1 MLVYL
6 WILIYCLGT
15 LPKDALLGEEGYMP
29 VPDENDK
36 ITVIA
41 SLNEDAPIFNVKL
54 IVRNALIGEEVVI
67 VVKNQTD
74 DVVSSTEVTMF

>member
-1 MLVYL
+1 
-6 WILIYCLGT
+6 
-15 LPKDALLGEEGYMP
+15 MP